1 MTLAVSG
8 VAPYATDSYKTP
20 AKFIPDVWSGKMQV
34 KFYLATCL
42 SEVTNNDWEGEIKD
56 VGDAV
61 IIRSIANIT
70 ISNYTKG
77 AVLNSQVPTSTPIT
91 LNIDKGKYFQVVLD
105 DVDATQSD
113 LKLMNSFTDDAGEQ
127 MKIKIEADV
136 FGSDGASTGIRLAGA
151 NGPAAANVGL
161 TAGVKTA
168 ALNMGIT
175 GTPCFTAKAAAGAG
189 DGSVIGAPKAVVD
202 HIVDMGTVLDE
213 QNVPEQGRW
222 LIIPPMVANRIKKSD
237 MKQVNITGDD
247 QSIIRNGKLGTIDRF
262 TLFVSNN
269 LYQNGTGVTAEYTLL
284 AGTRDAISFASQ
296 LTKVETLRSTATFGD
311 IVRGLNVYGY
321 QVTKP
326 EALVA
331 SVVRVNAN

>member
-8 VAPYATDSYKTP
+8 VAPYATDTYKTP

-61 IIRSIANIT
+61 IIRSIATIA

-77 AVLNSQVPTSTPIT
+77 QVLTSQVPTSTPIT
-91 LNIDKGKYFQVVLD
+91 LNINSGKYFQVVLD

-127 MKIKIEADV
+127 MKIVVEADV
-136 FGSDGASTGIRLAGA
+136 FA
-151 NGPAAANVGL
+151 NVPAQAAAANKGL
-161 TAGVKTA
+161 TAGAQSASINLGV
-168 ALNMGIT
+168 T
-175 GTPCFTAKAAAGAG
+175 GTPAFVGKASAGTATGATAVNG
-189 DGSVIGAPKAVVD
+189 KAVVD
-202 HIVDMGTVLDE
+202 HVVDMGTVMDE
-213 QNVPEQGRW
+213 QNIPEQGRW
-222 LIIPPMVANRIKKSD
+222 LVIPPMIANRIKKSD
-237 MKQVNITGDD
+237 LKQVNFTGDD
-247 QSIIRNGKLGTIDRF
+247 VSPIRNGKLGMIDRF
-262 TLFVSNN
+262 TLYVSNN
-269 LYQNGTGVTAEYTLL
+269 LPKSGAELTCL

-321 QVTKP
+321 LVTKP
-326 EALVA
+326 EALVTTIL
-331 SVVRVNAN
+331 SVF

>member
-8 VAPYATDSYKTP
+8 VAPYAADSYKTP

-56 VGDAV
+56 TGDAV

-77 AVLNSQVPTSTPIT
+77 LALVSQVPTSTPIT
-91 LNIDKGKYFQVVLD
+91 LNIDQGKYFQVVLD

-127 MKIKIEADV
+127 MKIVVEAAV
-136 FGSDGASTGIRLAGA
+136 FASVPAQA
-151 NGPAAANVGL
+151 AAANKG
-161 TAGVKTA
+161 
-168 ALNMGIT
+168 N
-175 GTPCFTAKAAAGAG
+175 AAGASSGSIRLGATGTTNPAYISKAAVGVG
-189 DGSVIGAPKAVVD
+189 DGTSTAAKLVVD

-213 QNVPEQGRW
+213 QNVPEQGRF
-222 LIIPPMVANRIKKSD
+222 LLIPPMVSNRLKKSD
-237 MKQVNITGDD
+237 LKQVNFTGDD
-247 QSIIRNGKLGTIDRF
+247 TSPIRNGKLGMIDRF
-262 TLFVSNN
+262 TVYVSNN
-269 LYQNGTGVTAEYTLL
+269 LPKTGAELTIM

-311 IVRGLNVYGY
+311 IVRGLNVYGFL
-321 QVTKP
+321 VTKP
-326 EALVA
+326 EALVT
-331 SVVRVNAN
+331 SIVVIV

>member
-8 VAPYATDSYKTP
+8 VAPYTSDSYKTP

-56 VGDAV
+56 TGDSV

-77 AVLNSQVPTSTPIT
+77 LALVSQVPTSTPIT
-91 LNIDKGKYFQVVLD
+91 LNITQGKYFQVVLD

-127 MKIKIEADV
+127 MKIVIESDV
-136 FGSDGASTGIRLAGA
+136 FTNVPASAATA
-151 NGPAAANVGL
+151 NKGN
-161 TAGVKTA
+161 
-168 ALNMGIT
+168 
-175 GTPCFTAKAAAGAG
+175 AAGAASGNIRLGLTGTTAQCYVAKAGVGVG
-189 DGSVIGAPKAVVD
+189 DGTAAAAKSAVD

-222 LIIPPMVANRIKKSD
+222 LLIPPVIANRLKKSD
-237 MKQVNITGDD
+237 LKQVNFTGDD
-247 QSIIRNGKLGTIDRF
+247 TSPIRNGKLGMIDRF
-262 TLFVSNN
+262 TLYVSNN
-269 LYQNGTGVTAEYTLL
+269 LFSQTTTQKEWTIM

-321 QVTKP
+321 LVTKP
-326 EALVA
+326 EALVT
-331 SVVRVNAN
+331 SIVVAV

>member
-8 VAPYATDSYKTP
+8 VAPYATDTYKTP

-56 VGDAV
+56 TGDSV

-77 AVLNSQVPTSTPIT
+77 LSLVSQVPTSTPIT
-91 LNIDKGKYFQVVLD
+91 LNINSGKYFQVVLD

-127 MKIKIEADV
+127 MKIVIENDV
-136 FGSDGASTGIRLAGA
+136 FANVPAQAATANKGNAAGAYSGNIRLGF
-151 NGPAAANVGL
+151 
-161 TAGVKTA
+161 
-168 ALNMGIT
+168 T
-175 GTPCFTAKAAAGAG
+175 GTTHPCYVSRAAVGAG
-189 DGSVIGAPKAVVD
+189 DGTSTAAKAVVD
-202 HIVDMGTVLDE
+202 HVVDMGTVLDE

-222 LIIPPMVANRIKKSD
+222 AVIPPIIANRIKKSD
-237 MKQVNITGDD
+237 LKQVNFTGDD
-247 QSIIRNGKLGTIDRF
+247 VSPIRNGKLGMIDRF
-262 TLFVSNN
+262 TLYVSNN
-269 LYQNGTGVTAEYTLL
+269 LPKSGTELTIM
-284 AGTRDAISFASQ
+284 AGTRDSISFASQ

-321 QVTKP
+321 LVTKP
-326 EALVA
+326 EALVT
-331 SVVRVNAN
+331 SIVTVV

>member
-34 KFYLATCL
+34 KFYIATCL
-42 SEVTNNDWEGEIKD
+42 AEVTNNDWEGEIKD

-61 IIRSIANIT
+61 IIRSISNIT

-77 AVLNSQVPTSTPIT
+77 LVLNSQVPTSTPIT

-127 MKIKIEADV
+127 MKIVVESDV
-136 FGSDGASTGIRLAGA
+136 FTNVPAQAATANKGNAAGAISGNIRLGA
-151 NGPAAANVGL
+151 TGATNPAYVS
-161 TAGVKTA
+161 
-168 ALNMGIT
+168 
-175 GTPCFTAKAAAGAG
+175 KAAIGAG
-189 DGSVIGAPKAVVD
+189 DGTSAAAKSVVD

-213 QNVPEQGRW
+213 QNVPQTGRW
-222 LIIPPMVANRIKKSD
+222 LLIPAIVANRIKKSD
-237 MKQVNITGDD
+237 LRDASITGDGE
-247 QSIIRNGKLGTIDRF
+247 SMVRNGRLGQIDTF
-262 TLFVSNN
+262 TVYKSNN
-269 LYQNGTGVTAEYTLL
+269 LPKTGNELTIM

-296 LTKVETLRSTATFGD
+296 LTKLETLRSTATFGD

-321 QVTKP
+321 LVTKP
-326 EALVA
+326 EALVT
-331 SVVRVNAN
+331 SIVTVV

>member
-34 KFYLATCL
+34 KFYNATCL

-61 IIRSIANIT
+61 IIRSIASVT
-70 ISNYTKG
+70 ISNYKKG
-77 AVLNSQVPTSTPIT
+77 MVLDSQVPTSTPIT

-105 DVDATQSD
+105 DVDKTQSD

-127 MKIKIEADV
+127 MKIVIETDV
-136 FGSDGASTGIRLAGA
+136 FAAVPSQAASANKGNSAGA
-151 NGPAAANVGL
+151 LSGSFRLGA
-161 TAGVKTA
+161 
-168 ALNMGIT
+168 T
-175 GTPCFTAKAAAGAG
+175 GSTNPCYVAKEAQGSG
-189 DGSVIGAPKAVVD
+189 DGTSTNAKPVVD

-213 QNVPEQGRW
+213 QSVPEQGRF
-222 LIIPPMVANRIKKSD
+222 LIIPPVVANRIKKSD
-237 MKQVNITGDD
+237 LKQVNFTGD
-247 QSIIRNGKLGTIDRF
+247 SVSPIRNGKLGIIDRF
-262 TLFVSNN
+262 TVYVSNN
-269 LYQNGTGVTAEYTLL
+269 LPKSGAELTIM

-311 IVRGLNVYGY
+311 IVRGLNVFGY
-321 QVTKP
+321 LVTKP
-326 EALVA
+326 EALVTSIVTVA
-331 SVVRVNAN
+331 

>member
-8 VAPYATDSYKTP
+8 VAPYATDTYKTP

-77 AVLNSQVPTSTPIT
+77 LVLTSQVPTSTPIT

-113 LKLMNSFTDDAGEQ
+113 IKLMNSFTDDAGEQ
-127 MKIKIEADV
+127 MKITIESDV
-136 FGSDGASTGIRLAGA
+136 FTNVPAQAATANKGNSAGAISGNIRLGVTGSTNQAYISK
-151 NGPAAANVGL
+151 AAVGVGDG
-161 TAGVKTA
+161 TSTA
-168 ALNMGIT
+168 A
-175 GTPCFTAKAAAGAG
+175 
-189 DGSVIGAPKAVVD
+189 KAVVD
-202 HIVDMGTVLDE
+202 HLVDMGTVLDE
-213 QNVPEQGRW
+213 QNVPENGRW
-222 LIIPPMVANRIKKSD
+222 LLISPAIANRIKKSD
-237 MKQVNITGDD
+237 LKQVNFTGDD
-247 QSIIRNGKLGTIDRF
+247 VSPIRNGKLGMIDRF
-262 TLFVSNN
+262 TVYVSNN
-269 LYQNGTGVTAEYTLL
+269 VPKSGTEWTIM

-321 QVTKP
+321 LVTKP
-326 EALVA
+326 EALVT
-331 SVVRVNAN
+331 SIVVIV

>member
-34 KFYLATCL
+34 KFYIATCL

-61 IIRSIANIT
+61 IIRSISNIT

-77 AVLNSQVPTSTPIT
+77 LVLNSQVPTSTPIT

-127 MKIKIEADV
+127 MKIVVENDV
-136 FGSDGASTGIRLAGA
+136 FANVPAQAATANKGNAAGAISGNIRLGA
-151 NGPAAANVGL
+151 TGATNPAY
-161 TAGVKTA
+161 
-168 ALNMGIT
+168 IS
-175 GTPCFTAKAAAGAG
+175 KAAIGAG
-189 DGSVIGAPKAVVD
+189 DGTSTAAKSVID

-213 QNVPEQGRW
+213 QNVPETGRW
-222 LIIPPMVANRIKKSD
+222 VLIPSIVANRIKKSD
-237 MKQVNITGDD
+237 LKDASLTGDGE
-247 QSIIRNGKLGTIDRF
+247 SVMRNGRLGKIDNF
-262 TLFVSNN
+262 TLYKSNN
-269 LYQNGTGVTAEYTLL
+269 LPKSGNELTIM

-296 LTKVETLRSTATFGD
+296 LTKLETLRSTATFGD

-321 QVTKP
+321 LVTKP
-326 EALVA
+326 EALVT
-331 SVVRVNAN
+331 SIVTVV

>member
-8 VAPYATDSYKTP
+8 VAPYATDTYKTP

-56 VGDAV
+56 TGDAV

-77 AVLNSQVPTSTPIT
+77 LALVSQVPTSTPIT
-91 LNIDKGKYFQVVLD
+91 LNIDQGKYFQVVLD

-127 MKIKIEADV
+127 MKIVVEAAV
-136 FGSDGASTGIRLAGA
+136 FASVPAQA
-151 NGPAAANVGL
+151 AAANKG
-161 TAGVKTA
+161 
-168 ALNMGIT
+168 N
-175 GTPCFTAKAAAGAG
+175 AAGASSGSIRLGATGTTNPAYISKAAVGVG
-189 DGSVIGAPKAVVD
+189 DGTSTAAKLVVD
-202 HIVDMGTVLDE
+202 HVVDMGTVLDE
-213 QNVPEQGRW
+213 QNVPEQGRF
-222 LIIPPMVANRIKKSD
+222 LLIPPMVANRLKKSD
-237 MKQVNITGDD
+237 LKQVNFTGDD
-247 QSIIRNGKLGTIDRF
+247 TSPIRNGKLGMIDRF
-262 TLFVSNN
+262 TVYVSNN
-269 LYQNGTGVTAEYTLL
+269 LPKTGAELTIM

-311 IVRGLNVYGY
+311 IVRGLNVYGFL
-321 QVTKP
+321 VTKP
-326 EALVA
+326 EALVT
-331 SVVRVNAN
+331 SIVVIV

>member
-8 VAPYATDSYKTP
+8 VSPYATDTYKTP

-42 SEVTNNDWEGEIKD
+42 GEVTNNDWEGEIKD

-77 AVLNSQVPTSTPIT
+77 LVLTSQVPTSTPIT

-113 LKLMNSFTDDAGEQ
+113 VKLMNSFTDDAGEQ
-127 MKIKIEADV
+127 MKITIENDV
-136 FGSDGASTGIRLAGA
+136 FANVPAQAATANKGNTAGASSGNIRL
-151 NGPAAANVGL
+151 GL
-161 TAGVKTA
+161 TGATNPA
-168 ALNMGIT
+168 YIS
-175 GTPCFTAKAAAGAG
+175 KAAVGAG
-189 DGSVIGAPKAVVD
+189 DGTSTAAKAVVD

-222 LIIPPMVANRIKKSD
+222 LVIPPMVANRIKKSD
-237 MKQVNITGDD
+237 LKQVNFTGDD
-247 QSIIRNGKLGTIDRF
+247 TSPIRNGKLGMIDRF
-262 TLFVSNN
+262 TLYVSNN
-269 LYQNGTGVTAEYTLL
+269 LPKSGTELTIM

-321 QVTKP
+321 LVTKP
-326 EALVA
+326 EALVT
-331 SVVRVNAN
+331 SIVTIV

>member
-8 VAPYATDSYKTP
+8 VAPYGTDSYKTP

-56 VGDAV
+56 TGDAV

-77 AVLNSQVPTSTPIT
+77 LALVSQVPTSTPIT
-91 LNIDKGKYFQVVLD
+91 LNIDQGKYFQVVLD

-127 MKIKIEADV
+127 MKIVVEAAV
-136 FGSDGASTGIRLAGA
+136 FASVPAQA
-151 NGPAAANVGL
+151 AAANKG
-161 TAGVKTA
+161 
-168 ALNMGIT
+168 N
-175 GTPCFTAKAAAGAG
+175 AAGASSGSIRLGATGTTNPAYISKAAVGVG
-189 DGSVIGAPKAVVD
+189 DGTSTAAKLVVD
-202 HIVDMGTVLDE
+202 HVVDMGTVLDE
-213 QNVPEQGRW
+213 QNVPEAGRF
-222 LIIPPMVANRIKKSD
+222 LLIPPMVANRLKKSD
-237 MKQVNITGDD
+237 LKQVNFTGDD
-247 QSIIRNGKLGTIDRF
+247 TSPIRNGKLGMIDRF
-262 TLFVSNN
+262 TVYVSNN
-269 LYQNGTGVTAEYTLL
+269 LPKSGAELTIM

-311 IVRGLNVYGY
+311 IVRGLNVYGFL
-321 QVTKP
+321 VTKP
-326 EALVA
+326 EALVT
-331 SVVRVNAN
+331 SIVVIV